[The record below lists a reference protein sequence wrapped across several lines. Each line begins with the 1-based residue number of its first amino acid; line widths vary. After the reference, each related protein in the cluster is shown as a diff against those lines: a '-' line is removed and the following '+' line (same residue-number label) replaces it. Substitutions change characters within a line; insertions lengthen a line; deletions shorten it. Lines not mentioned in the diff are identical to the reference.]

1 MTRSYPNDLRERVSV
16 SGFRACREGWRA
28 IARPGAWRLAGSA
41 GTVEPEHVDHVGMV
55 PADRRLIKFGARG

>member
-1 MTRSYPNDLRERVSV
+1 MLRAVQQRPATPIGVSRAMHGRKFLDIGERGV
-16 SGFRACREGWRA
+16 
-28 IARPGAWRLAGSA
+28 LAGSA